1 MPGFPA
7 LRVLEGLPRAHPL
20 ILRPHTGNRTMR
32 RRLVYMSSTLV
43 GMTTTIRVSETTRD
57 RLAKLAAERSDI
69 ASTGKAVEFLL
80 SEHEELEAL
89 RAARLTLSEERLAEI
104 NRRRKTPLSEL
115 VPHEDVLDM
124 LEERPA
130 G

>member
-1 MPGFPA
+1 
-7 LRVLEGLPRAHPL
+7 V
-20 ILRPHTGNRTMR
+20 
-32 RRLVYMSSTLV
+32 
-43 GMTTTIRVSETTRD
+43 TTTIRVSASTRD

-69 ASTGKAVEFLL
+69 ASAGKAVEFLL

-104 NRRRKTPLSEL
+104 NRRRKTPLSEM

-124 LEERPA
+124 LDEKRA
-130 G
+130 S